1 MPVAA
6 TACLDGGVR
15 VWDMRSGACMR
26 HWTGH
31 VAGVQCVAF
40 TCDGRHVVSGADD
53 NTVRVFSVDQPG
65 LEGEAGPS

>member
-1 MPVAA
+1 
-6 TACLDGGVR
+6 
-15 VWDMRSGACMR
+15 MRSGACMR